1 MTAPKLFI
9 VTGISGSGKTTIAR
23 QLIKNGE
30 VAFDSKLNLGLYEF
44 IDSEGNV
51 AESVKLSDEDWRN
64 RYKWSLN
71 GVKFDKLL
79 RQYSNVSRVFLCG
92 RANLF
97 QYWDRADAVLLLEV
111 DEDVLRERL
120 NSESRDNLFAKDK
133 VTQNRL
139 LNDLDSVQYKIIEKG
154 GIPIDATVSIDG
166 VVEQILYQVE
176 LR

>member
-1 MTAPKLFI
+1 MTTPKLFI
-9 VTGISGSGKTTIAR
+9 VTGISGAGKTTIAR

-30 VAFDSKLNLGLYEF
+30 VAFDSKLNPGLYQF

-51 AESVKLSDEDWRN
+51 AESVKLSDEDWRK

-71 GVKFDKLL
+71 EAKLNKLL
-79 RQYSNVSRVFLCG
+79 RQYGNVSRVLLCG

-97 QYWDRADAVLLLEV
+97 QYWDRADAVFLLKV
-111 DEDVLRERL
+111 DKDVLRGRL

-133 VTQNRL
+133 ATQDRL
-139 LNDLDSVQYKIIEKG
+139 LNDLDSVQRKIIAKG
-154 GIPIDATVSIDG
+154 GVPIDATVSIDS
-166 VVEQILYQVE
+166 VVEQILRQIE